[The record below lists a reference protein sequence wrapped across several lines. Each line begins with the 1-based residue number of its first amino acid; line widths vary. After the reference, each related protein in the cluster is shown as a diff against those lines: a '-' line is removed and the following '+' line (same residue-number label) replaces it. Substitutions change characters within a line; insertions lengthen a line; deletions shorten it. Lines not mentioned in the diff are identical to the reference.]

1 MIEPLKIERSN
12 QFKRDY
18 KKAKKQGKDLLLLH
32 QVIDNLCHKKP
43 LLTKFRNHV
52 LSNNWH
58 NYRELHLSSDW
69 LLLYQLEIKENL
81 LRLARLGSHSEIFK
95 M

>member
-32 QVIDNLCHKKP
+32 QVIDNLCYQKP
-43 LLTKFRNHV
+43 LLAKFRDHA
-52 LSNNWH
+52 LFHNWH

-69 LLLYQLEIKENL
+69 LLVYQLAIKENL

-95 M
+95 I

>member
-1 MIEPLKIERSN
+1 MIDGLDITRSN

-32 QVIDNLCHKKP
+32 KVIDHLCHQKP
-43 LLTKFRNHV
+43 LLPKFRDHA

-69 LLLYQLEIKENL
+69 LLVYQLVIKENL
-81 LRLARLGSHSEIFK
+81 LKLARLGSHSEIFK
-95 M
+95 I